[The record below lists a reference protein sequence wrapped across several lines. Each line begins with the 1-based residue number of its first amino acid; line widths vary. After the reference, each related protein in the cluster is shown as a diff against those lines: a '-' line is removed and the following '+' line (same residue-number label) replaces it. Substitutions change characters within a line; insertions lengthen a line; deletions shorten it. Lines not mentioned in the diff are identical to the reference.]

1 MLAGAK
7 VLGRFQAL
15 TGSAMNVLRDYGV
28 SSATELET
36 HLRMRSQCFS

>member
-15 TGSAMNVLRDYGV
+15 AGSAMNVLRDYGV
-28 SSATELET
+28 SSAAELGSY
-36 HLRMRSQCFS
+36 LSKKLQWFS